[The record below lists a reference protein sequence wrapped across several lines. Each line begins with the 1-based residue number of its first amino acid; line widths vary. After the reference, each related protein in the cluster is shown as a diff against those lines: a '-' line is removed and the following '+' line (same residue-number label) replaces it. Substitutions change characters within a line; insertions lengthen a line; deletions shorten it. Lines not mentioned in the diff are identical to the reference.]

1 MRSVP
6 RISVTRPL
14 ANTRQWCHL
23 WLSVTR
29 EPPDL
34 VLPPSFDNTVAFNL
48 VCICSWLVLC
58 ICTVFVQYLYSICT
72 VFVRHKRFG
81 AAMLAM
87 RFVFDLLAKCVT
99 SSSSLE
105 VQRCKYKYEWWERNT
120 GWERDKYIQVKSIN
134 AVFEVG
140 VVFTVFFSFRHQ
152 VSACWRCTTF
162 LTQ

>member
-58 ICTVFVQYLYSICT
+58 ICTVFVQYLYGTRGSARQCSQCALFSI
-72 VFVRHKRFG
+72 FSPNASLPQARWKSRG
-81 AAMLAM
+81 ANTNTNDGKEIPVGNATN
-87 RFVFDLLAKCVT
+87 T
-99 SSSSLE
+99 S
-105 VQRCKYKYEWWERNT
+105 
-120 GWERDKYIQVKSIN
+120 QVKSIN

-152 VSACWRCTTF
+152 VSAC
-162 LTQ
+162 